1 MRFEAQTLYSQADIG
16 PARGNMK
23 MEKSNLNR
31 LLQVALLAVLLVA
44 VSAATVSASENL
56 SVHFLDVGQGDSILL
71 QFNNK
76 NVLIDAGDQDSGP
89 RVTSYLRSHGVSSLD
104 LVVATHPHE
113 DHIGGL
119 ITILNDIPIKQVLDS
134 GQTHTTQ
141 TFENYLNLIDQKN
154 ILFNIAERGQTIDLD
169 PAIKIE
175 VLSPSATLFDNLNE
189 NSIVLKVTYNKV
201 SFLLAGDAGF
211 QAEDSIMAA
220 GYDLK
225 SDILKVGHHGSSSSS
240 GSDFLSR
247 VMPTGSIIEVGAT
260 NSYGHPTSKTLSALQ
275 NTGSKVYRTDLDGNI
290 VVTTDGQSYS
300 VSTGKQSW
308 STTGTAPKSTAS
320 AVAWPA
326 TAAASTTAAT
336 SSQGPFVG
344 SSKSDKY
351 HYPSCSSAEKIKP
364 ANLVTF
370 SSSADARAQ
379 GYVPCGRCNPP

>member
-1 MRFEAQTLYSQADIG
+1 
-16 PARGNMK
+16 MK
-23 MEKSNLNR
+23 KSNIKR
-31 LLQVALLAVLLVA
+31 LLQATLLSVLIIA
-44 VSAATVSASENL
+44 VSATASASENL
-56 SVHFLDVGQGDSILL
+56 SVHFLDVGQGDSIFL

-76 NVLIDAGDQDSGP
+76 NVLIDAGDQDSGQT
-89 RVTSYLRSHGVSSLD
+89 VESYLRSHGVTSLD
-104 LVVATHPHE
+104 LLVATHPHE

-175 VLSPSATLFDNLNE
+175 VLSPPATLFAGDLNQ
-189 NSIVLKVTYNKV
+189 NSVVLKVTYNKV

-211 QAEDSIMAA
+211 QAEDSMAA

-225 SDILKVGHHGSSSSS
+225 STVLKVGHHGSSSSTGTS
-240 GSDFLSR
+240 FLSEVR
-247 VMPTGSIIEVGAT
+247 PEVAVIEVGAT

-275 NTGSKVYRTDLDGNI
+275 NTGTKVYRTDLDGNI
-290 VVTTDGQSYS
+290 VITTDGQSYS

-320 AVAWPA
+320 AVAWTDTA
-326 TAAASTTAAT
+326 AAASTTAAT

-351 HYPSCSSAEKIKP
+351 HYPSCSAAKRIKP

-379 GYVPCGRCNPP
+379 GYVPCGICHPS

>member
-1 MRFEAQTLYSQADIG
+1 
-16 PARGNMK
+16 MK
-23 MEKSNLNR
+23 KSNIKR
-31 LLQVALLAVLLVA
+31 LLQATLLSVLIIA
-44 VSAATVSASENL
+44 VSATASASENL
-56 SVHFLDVGQGDSILL
+56 SVHFLDVGQGDSIFL

-76 NVLIDAGDQDSGP
+76 NVLIDAGDQDSGQT
-89 RVTSYLRSHGVSSLD
+89 VESYLRSHGVTSLD
-104 LVVATHPHE
+104 LLVATHPHE

-175 VLSPSATLFDNLNE
+175 VLSPPATLFAGDLNQ
-189 NSIVLKVTYNKV
+189 NSVVLKVTYNKV

-211 QAEDSIMAA
+211 QAEDSMAA

-225 SDILKVGHHGSSSSS
+225 STVLKVGHHGSSSSTGTS
-240 GSDFLSR
+240 FLSEVR
-247 VMPTGSIIEVGAT
+247 PEVAVIEVGAT

-275 NTGSKVYRTDLDGNI
+275 NTGTKVYRTDLDGNI
-290 VVTTDGQSYS
+290 VITTDGQSYS

-351 HYPSCSSAEKIKP
+351 HYTSCSSAEKIKP